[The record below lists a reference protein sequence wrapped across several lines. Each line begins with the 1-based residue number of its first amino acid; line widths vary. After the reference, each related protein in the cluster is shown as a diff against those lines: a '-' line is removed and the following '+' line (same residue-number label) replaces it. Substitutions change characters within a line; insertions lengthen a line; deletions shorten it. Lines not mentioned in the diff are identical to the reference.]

1 MNPVYFSLLITAV
14 AMPVGIWWRKASY
27 ALVIAGS
34 LEMAVFTLLGSGNLA
49 YPLAYFSLIASI
61 AWILISIFSMTYS
74 AGYGKWLTPLF
85 AMTVFGMMVILE
97 SSDYVTFIIGWEIM
111 SIPAYA
117 SIGLN
122 KEHWNA
128 AYVFM
133 VFSEIS
139 TVFLVIGAIFAV
151 QETGTMDFRF
161 QSLTSD
167 LPLLLIAIGCM
178 TKMGITPFMISEWL
192 PIAHG
197 NAPANDSALFSAT
210 MTLMGV
216 FGIARIML
224 LSPSS
229 IYLGFFMLAVGVLTV
244 FFAALFA
251 YVSENMKMLGGFST
265 IENNGSILA
274 AIGLYVALGEGVLK
288 TYLLAVIMIFALAHS
303 VAKTG
308 LFIGIGT
315 TRKENFSEVDSS
327 KNSFLTLGWFLVT
340 MSLSGLLPTIGGLG
354 TWMLLESFFM
364 GAYQYGLIGIASVVA
379 GSMIALAE
387 GLASASMMKVLSFSQ
402 VHGHPRGSM
411 KNFEGY
417 VLLSTGVILI
427 LLFVLANFLIQPQFI
442 SGLPSV
448 LVYNGFTI
456 QSKFSAADFGLIS
469 PLYVLVIIIF
479 FALAAYLVFDRRK
492 GKLRIVPRWNGGV
505 DFDQYY
511 TSFAYASNIR
521 LMLKGILRTRIRDGN
536 RQMSVVDV
544 FWFAMQSFA
553 SGYRR
558 FARQFAY
565 RVMNSSITWY
575 MIYMIVAFMLVL
587 ILAFVI

>member
-49 YPLAYFSLIASI
+49 YPLAYFSLIAAI

-417 VLLSTGVILI
+417 VLLSTGVILV